1 MHVNI
6 STTEPT
12 AVQSQLS
19 TEASDRVKI
28 VYLSGPIKMI
38 LPINERGDTKSPDQY
53 QCYLHPETFAS
64 FVDSADATIN
74 ETVLR
79 RGPTSVEPRVGD
91 CDKVSSTDSPSNKHT
106 TNSFSPA
113 MEADS
118 SSTKQADCN
127 YPDKTLSPFVSALHP
142 DEEHNLTKGT
152 SSCPYIPGNE
162 ILLKNSESDDPIKA
176 VIVKCFPAT
185 LSCCMV
191 IRFIEPPVF
200 NHTSECVLKL
210 YDRRF
215 SAQHREDWEAPRWS
229 PELEKEYQ
237 DFVECGDAEEFFSY
251 WDAEK
256 ERDGDWSAAYVGN
269 HDRWSVAKREAY
281 LQWDAT
287 NTYET
292 EKKAYE
298 HMAKLQGEDAPK
310 VFGEVV
316 LGQPAAFQK
325 QSDDGE
331 AGEDEAESIHEDS
344 KSTTSTDADNNP
356 QTVDIPG
363 ILIQYIDGFHLT
375 DLHEHL
381 PQHCW
386 QSIVDTAIGKLHHIQ
401 ECGIL
406 NRDVNTRSFMVDPLT
421 HKVMMIDFGIVLF
434 REDFEDDREWEMLQA
449 EEDEEGAVGLLMQT
463 CLKERGGGSITYKPS
478 EHYWRLKYRFR
489 GMEGERE
496 GGTEEEEEYLKKHK
510 AFVFE

>member
-1 MHVNI
+1 MTTSQRAARRVFTRTCFSSSQQHNTYEINARGADMADNTTTTHSPSVPATNMDVKVN
-6 STTEPT
+6 T
-12 AVQSQLS
+12 AELTSIQSRPS
-19 TEASDRVKI
+19 TEVSDRV
-28 VYLSGPIKMI
+28 
-38 LPINERGDTKSPDQY
+38 
-53 QCYLHPETFAS
+53 A
-64 FVDSADATIN
+64 DSSYN
-74 ETVLR
+74 ETVQLR
-79 RGPTSVEPRVGD
+79 GSISIEPSLGD
-91 CDKVSSTDSPSNKHT
+91 CSKLSYIDSASSNRTANFPST
-106 TNSFSPA
+106 T
-113 MEADS
+113 MEEKS
-118 SSTKQADCN
+118 SASTQSDCN
-127 YPDKTLSPFVSALHP
+127 HPDETLSPF
-142 DEEHNLTKGT
+142 
-152 SSCPYIPGNE
+152 CPYIAGNE
-162 ILLKNSESDDPIKA
+162 ILLKSLESDNPIKA

-200 NHTSECVLKL
+200 NNTSQCVLKL

-215 SAQHREDWEAPRWS
+215 STQHRKDWEAAPWK

-237 DFVECGDAEEFFSY
+237 DFVGCGDAEEFFSY

-256 ERDGDWSAAYVGN
+256 ERENEWSAAYVSN
-269 HDRWSVAKREAY
+269 HARWSVAKREPY

-298 HMAKLQGEDAPK
+298 HMAKLQGEDVPR

-316 LGQPAAFQK
+316 LDQSAALQN

-331 AGEDEAESIHEDS
+331 AGKDEAESIHQDS
-344 KSTTSTDADNNP
+344 DINP
-356 QTVDIPG
+356 QVVNMPG

-381 PQHCW
+381 PQDCW
-386 QSIVDTAIGKLHHIQ
+386 QPIVDTSIETLHHIQ

-406 NRDVNTRSFMVDPLT
+406 NRDVNTRSFMVHPLT

-434 REDFEDDREWEMLQA
+434 RQDFEDDREWERLQA
-449 EEDEEGAVGLLMQT
+449 QEDEEGAVGLPMQT
-463 CLKERGGGSITYKPS
+463 SLKERGGGTIIYKPS
-478 EHYWRLKYRFR
+478 EQYWRLKYRYR

-496 GGTEEEEEYLKKHK
+496 GGTEEEKEYMKKHK
-510 AFVFE
+510 DFVFE